1 MVSKLTPLTDELY
14 GYLGRHRSADD
25 RVLEELR
32 EETVA
37 RFGDA
42 SRMQTAPEQG
52 TFLHLLTAVLGAKTA
67 VEIGVFTG
75 HSSIQIARGLA
86 PGGKLLCYDVSEE
99 FTQVARRYW
108 ERAGLSDR
116 IQLTLGP
123 AVASLASLPAD
134 ASIDFAFIDADKTNY
149 ISYYEA
155 IIPRLRPNGVLAV
168 DNVLWSGRVIDD
180 TDQSP
185 DTVAIRACN
194 EHILADPRVESVMM
208 HVADGLT
215 LVRKLP

>member
-1 MVSKLTPLTDELY
+1 VSKLTPLTDELH
-14 GYLGRHRSADD
+14 GYLCRHRTADD

-32 EETVA
+32 DETVA
-37 RFGDA
+37 LFGDA
-42 SRMQTAPEQG
+42 GRMQTAPEQG
-52 TFLHLLTAVLGAKTA
+52 TFLRLLTAILGATTA

-99 FTQVARRYW
+99 YTQVARRYW
-108 ERAGLSDR
+108 DRTGLGDR

-123 AVASLASLPAD
+123 AVDSLASLPAE
-134 ASIDFAFIDADKTNY
+134 ACIDFAFIDADKTNY
-149 ISYYEA
+149 ISYYEE
-155 IIPRLRPNGVLAV
+155 IVPRLRPNGVLAV
-168 DNVLWSGRVIDD
+168 DNVLWSGRVIDAA
-180 TDQSP
+180 DQSP

-208 HVADGLT
+208 HIADGVT

>member
-1 MVSKLTPLTDELY
+1 VVSKLTPLTDELY

-25 RVLEELR
+25 SILEELR
-32 EETVA
+32 DETVA
-37 RFGDA
+37 LFGDA

-52 TFLHLLTAVLGAKTA
+52 TFLRLLTAILQAKTA

-116 IQLTLGP
+116 GRLAGFP
-123 AVASLASLPAD
+123 ARR
-134 ASIDFAFIDADKTNY
+134 N
-149 ISYYEA
+149 
-155 IIPRLRPNGVLAV
+155 V
-168 DNVLWSGRVIDD
+168 D
-180 TDQSP
+180 
-185 DTVAIRACN
+185 
-194 EHILADPRVESVMM
+194 
-208 HVADGLT
+208 
-215 LVRKLP
+215 

>member
-1 MVSKLTPLTDELY
+1 MSKLTPLTDELHS
-14 GYLGRHRSADD
+14 YLCRHRSADD
-25 RVLEELR
+25 PILEGLR
-32 EETVA
+32 DETVA
-37 RFGDA
+37 SFGDA

-52 TFLHLLTAVLGAKTA
+52 TFLRLLTAILGTKTA

-86 PGGKLLCYDVSEE
+86 PGGKLLCFDISEE
-99 FTQVARRYW
+99 YTQVARRYW

-116 IQLTLGP
+116 IELTLGS
-123 AVASLASLPAD
+123 AVDSLASLPAS

-149 ISYYEA
+149 IRYYEA
-155 IIPRLRPNGVLAV
+155 IVPRLRPNGVLAV

-180 TDQSP
+180 TDQSA

-194 EHILADPRVESVMM
+194 EHILADARVESVMM

>member
-1 MVSKLTPLTDELY
+1 MSKLTPLTEELHE
-14 GYLGRHRSADD
+14 YLCSHRSADD
-25 RVLEELR
+25 SILEQLRV
-32 EETVA
+32 ETVA
-37 RFGDA
+37 QFGDA

-52 TFLHLLTAVLGAKTA
+52 SFLRLLTAVLGTKTA
-67 VEIGVFTG
+67 LEIGVFTG

-86 PGGKLLCYDVSEE
+86 PGGKLLCFDVSEE
-99 FTQVARRYW
+99 YTRMARRYW

-116 IQLTLGP
+116 IELTIGS
-123 AVASLASLPAD
+123 AVESLASLPAD

-149 ISYYEA
+149 IAYYEA
-155 IIPRLRPNGVLAV
+155 IVPRLRPNGVLAV
-168 DNVLWSGRVIDD
+168 DNVLWSGRVIDPA
-180 TDQSP
+180 DQSD

-194 EHILADPRVESVMM
+194 EHILADSRVESVMM

>member
-1 MVSKLTPLTDELY
+1 MSNLTPLTGELHE
-14 GYLGRHRSADD
+14 YLCRHRSADD
-25 RVLEELR
+25 PVLEELR
-32 EETVA
+32 DETIA

-52 TFLHLLTAVLGAKTA
+52 SFLRLLTAILETKTA

-86 PGGKLLCYDVSEE
+86 PGGKLLCFDVSEE
-99 FTQVARRYW
+99 YTEVARRYW
-108 ERAGLSDR
+108 ERAGLSGCV
-116 IQLTLGP
+116 QLTLGP
-123 AVASLASLPAD
+123 AVDSLASLPAGV
-134 ASIDFAFIDADKTNY
+134 SIDFAFIDADKTNY
-149 ISYYEA
+149 IAYYEA
-155 IIPRLRPNGVLAV
+155 IVPRLRPNGVLAV
-168 DNVLWSGRVIDD
+168 DNVLWSGRVIDPA
-180 TDQSP
+180 DQSP

>member
-1 MVSKLTPLTDELY
+1 VSKLTPLTDELHD
-14 GYLGRHRSADD
+14 YLCAHRSADD
-25 RVLEELR
+25 PVLDELR
-32 EETVA
+32 AETVA
-37 RFGDA
+37 LFGEA

-52 TFLHLLTAVLGAKTA
+52 TFLRLLTAILETKTA

-99 FTQVARRYW
+99 YTEVARRYW
-108 ERAGLSDR
+108 ERAGLSGR
-116 IQLTLGP
+116 IQLTLGA
-123 AVASLASLPAD
+123 AVDSLASLPTD
-134 ASIDFAFIDADKTNY
+134 AAIDFAFIDADKTNY
-149 ISYYEA
+149 IAYYEA

-168 DNVLWSGRVIDD
+168 DNVLWSGRVIDSA
-180 TDQSP
+180 DQSP

-194 EHILADPRVESVMM
+194 EHILADERVESVMM

>member
-1 MVSKLTPLTDELY
+1 MSKLTPLTDELY
-14 GYLGRHRSADD
+14 DYLCRHRSADD
-25 RVLEELR
+25 PILEQLR
-32 EETVA
+32 TETLSL
-37 RFGDA
+37 FGDA

-52 TFLHLLTAVLGAKTA
+52 TFLRLLTAILGTKTA

-86 PGGKLLCYDVSEE
+86 PGGKLLCFDVSEE
-99 FTQVARRYW
+99 YTQVARRYW
-108 ERAGLSDR
+108 ERVGVSDR
-116 IQLTLGP
+116 IRLTLGS
-123 AVASLASLPAD
+123 AIDSLASLPAE

-155 IIPRLRPNGVLAV
+155 IVPRLRPNGVLAV
-168 DNVLWSGRVIDD
+168 DNVLWSGRVIDPG
-180 TDQSP
+180 DQSP

-194 EHILADPRVESVMM
+194 EHILADDRVESVMM